1 MTMRAIECAE
11 FGEPEGLRV
20 VEREVPEVSGT
31 QVLVRVHAS
40 GLNFADLLMVQ
51 GLYQTKPP
59 TPFTPGQEFSGVIEA
74 VGEDVTQRSVGQRVM
89 GIAPWGTWAEYMTID
104 EGLVLPM
111 PDNMSFV
118 HGAAFPIIYGTSH
131 VALER
136 RGRLREGEWLLV
148 HGAAGGVGLTAV
160 ELGKKMGAKVIATA
174 STQAK
179 LDLAASRGADVLI
192 NYTEEE
198 FRTAVKKATGG
209 DGADVIY
216 DPVGGDVFDQSLRCI
231 AWEGRLLTIGYAS
244 GRIPEAPANRL
255 LIKNSSVVGVF
266 WGAYLMRNPK
276 VIHDS
281 FAKLIGWY
289 AAGELSPHI
298 GGTVEMEDVAEGLD
312 ILRSRRAMGKIV
324 LKLAPQA

>member
-1 MTMRAIECAE
+1 MMMRAIECAE

-89 GIAPWGTWAEYMTID
+89 GIAPWGTWAEYMAID
-104 EGLVLPM
+104 EGLVIPM
-111 PDNMSFV
+111 PDNMSFE

-136 RGRLREGEWLLV
+136 RGHLQDGEWLLV

-160 ELGKKMGAKVIATA
+160 ELG
-174 STQAK
+174 
-179 LDLAASRGADVLI
+179 
-192 NYTEEE
+192 
-198 FRTAVKKATGG
+198 
-209 DGADVIY
+209 
-216 DPVGGDVFDQSLRCI
+216 
-231 AWEGRLLTIGYAS
+231 
-244 GRIPEAPANRL
+244 
-255 LIKNSSVVGVF
+255 
-266 WGAYLMRNPK
+266 
-276 VIHDS
+276 
-281 FAKLIGWY
+281 
-289 AAGELSPHI
+289 
-298 GGTVEMEDVAEGLD
+298 
-312 ILRSRRAMGKIV
+312 
-324 LKLAPQA
+324 